1 MKIKKINLKEKCA
14 KIFRERHDRK
24 ILNFI
29 FENNFLPENLYIPLN
44 ASITQGWLS
53 LLFDF
58 ITRACILQNRGE
70 LSPEK
75 FAELFWG
82 KDLLL
87 KNQDQI
93 FQEKGE
99 LIMIDCRPCFHS
111 QADDI
116 LTKLYPG
123 MTPHYLAFDVV
134 KIEGKAFYLLLQV
147 GFLTPGKIKIKDNLP
162 KLNNIILEEEKVIL
176 YPLFEEIFNR
186 NFFKPCYYF
195 YLN

>member
-1 MKIKKINLKEKCA
+1 MKIKNINLKEKYG
-14 KIFRERHDRK
+14 KIFRKRNDRE
-24 ILNFI
+24 ILDFI
-29 FENNFLPENLYIPLN
+29 FENDFLPENIYIPLN

-58 ITRACILQNRGE
+58 IVRACILQNRGE

-75 FAELFWG
+75 FAELLWG

-93 FQEKGE
+93 FEEKGE

-116 LTKLYPG
+116 LTRLYPG
-123 MTPHYLAFDVV
+123 MKPHYLAFDIV
-134 KIEGKAFYLLLQV
+134 KIEERPFYLLLQV
-147 GFLTPGKIKIKDNLP
+147 GFLMPEKIKIRDNLP
-162 KLNNIILEEEKVIL
+162 RIDNIVLEEEKIIL
-176 YPLFEEIFNR
+176 YPLFEEFL
-186 NFFKPCYYF
+186 KPCYF

>member
-1 MKIKKINLKEKCA
+1 MKIQKINLKEKYG
-14 KIFRERHDRK
+14 KIFRKRNDRET
-24 ILNFI
+24 LDFI
-29 FENNFLPENLYIPLN
+29 FENNFLPENIYIPLN

-58 ITRACILQNRGE
+58 IVRACILQNRGE

-75 FAELFWG
+75 FAELLWG

-93 FQEKGE
+93 FEEKGE

-116 LTKLYPG
+116 LLKLYPE
-123 MTPHYLAFDVV
+123 MKSHYLAFDVV
-134 KIEGKAFYLLLQV
+134 KIEERPFYLLLQV
-147 GFLTPGKIKIKDNLP
+147 GFLTPGKIKIKDDLP
-162 KLNNIILEEEKVIL
+162 KLNNIILKEEKIIL
-176 YPLFEEIFNR
+176 YPLFEEIFKR
-186 NFFKPCYYF
+186 NFFKPYYF

>member
-1 MKIKKINLKEKCA
+1 MKIKRINLKEKCA

-53 LLFDF
+53 LLFSF
-58 ITRACILQNRGE
+58 VIRASILQRRCE

-75 FAELFWG
+75 FVELLWG

-87 KNQDQI
+87 KNQDKI
-93 FQEKGE
+93 FEERGE
-99 LIMIDCRPCFHS
+99 LVMADCRPCFHS
-111 QADDI
+111 QADGI
-116 LTKLYPG
+116 LTRLYPE
-123 MTPHYLAFDVV
+123 MKPHYLAFDVV
-134 KIEGKAFYLLLQV
+134 KIEGRPFYLLLQV
-147 GFLTPGKIKIKDNLP
+147 GFLIPEKIKIRDNLP
-162 KLNNIILEEEKVIL
+162 RIDNIVLEEEKIIL
-176 YPLFEEIFNR
+176 YPLFEEFL
-186 NFFKPCYYF
+186 KPCYF